1 MKNRNLI
8 DSFNDAIDGL
18 IQTFRSER
26 NMKIHLIIALLV
38 LLAAIFYNL
47 SRIEF
52 ILLYIAMTLVIA
64 AEMINTA
71 IETVIDM
78 IKTEYH
84 PLAKKAKNVAAGAV
98 LITAINALAIGYILF
113 YDKIDKLSLSLI
125 SQIKTMPVHVTTASL
140 FIVAIAVVI
149 AKNINRTGT
158 FLRGGMPSGHSALA
172 FSLFTCITL
181 ISGNALISTL
191 SIFMALMVLQSRYE
205 AGIHSMGEII
215 VGAILGIILTI
226 LAFQLAKF

>member
-52 ILLYIAMTLVIA
+52 ILLFIAMTLVIA

-71 IETVIDM
+71 IETIAAM
-78 IKTEYH
+78 I
-84 PLAKKAKNVAAGAV
+84 
-98 LITAINALAIGYILF
+98 
-113 YDKIDKLSLSLI
+113 
-125 SQIKTMPVHVTTASL
+125 
-140 FIVAIAVVI
+140 
-149 AKNINRTGT
+149 
-158 FLRGGMPSGHSALA
+158 
-172 FSLFTCITL
+172 
-181 ISGNALISTL
+181 
-191 SIFMALMVLQSRYE
+191 
-205 AGIHSMGEII
+205 
-215 VGAILGIILTI
+215 
-226 LAFQLAKF
+226 